1 MNLQIRTKLL
11 IFSYAVQIEISRFVK
26 KFSDVPQ
33 SLAHKGFQT
42 KWAGE
47 SVKKSFFGRKLMYSN
62 GLSPNEIH
70 CITTKFYPYTAAES
84 LKSTGDSAV
93 GKIPISVVERM
104 AFVLEANFLIVDTKI

>member
-42 KWAGE
+42 KQAEG
-47 SVKKSFFGRKLMYSN
+47 SRKKSFFGHNNMEADK
-62 GLSPNEIH
+62 
-70 CITTKFYPYTAAES
+70 
-84 LKSTGDSAV
+84 
-93 GKIPISVVERM
+93 KI
-104 AFVLEANFLIVDTKI
+104 K

>member
-42 KWAGE
+42 KQAGD
-47 SVKKSFFGRKLMYSN
+47 SGKKSFFGRKLMHSN

-70 CITTKFYPYTAAES
+70 YITTKFYPYTAAES

-93 GKIPISVVERM
+93 GKKLKKSRMYWKSVSKSKVRKSK
-104 AFVLEANFLIVDTKI
+104 LHN